1 MARQVAAFLTLLA
14 LSLAAAYFLQ
24 IAIVAKGRFE
34 LGVADI
40 VSCESGLLFAL
51 VGGLISRR
59 YGFAVVVGVTYAV
72 FWALAIYYLNTSTG
86 GGWVLEILSVNAVN
100 IAASVLAGIAGACL
114 GVFLRNRNRNRNRA
128 RP

>member
-1 MARQVAAFLTLLA
+1 MTRQGAAFLTLLA

-34 LGVADI
+34 FGVADI
-40 VSCESGLLFAL
+40 VACESGLLFAL

-59 YGFAVVVGVTYAV
+59 YGFAVVVGVTYAA
-72 FWALAIYYLNTSTG
+72 FWALAIYHLNTSTG

-114 GVFLRNRNRNRNRA
+114 GVFLRNRNRA

>member
-14 LSLAAAYFLQ
+14 LTLAAAYFLQ

-34 LGVADI
+34 FGVADI

-51 VGGLISRR
+51 AGGVISRR
-59 YGFAVVVGVTYAV
+59 YAFAAVVGVTYAA
-72 FWALAIYYLNTSTG
+72 FWALAIHHLTASTG
-86 GGWVLEILSVNAVN
+86 GGWVLDILAVNAVN

-114 GVFLRNRNRNRNRA
+114 GVFLRNRKRA

>member
-1 MARQVAAFLTLLA
+1 MTRQGAAFLTLLA

-34 LGVADI
+34 FGVADI
-40 VSCESGLLFAL
+40 VACESGLLFAL

-59 YGFAVVVGVTYAV
+59 YGFAVVVGVTYAA
-72 FWALAIYYLNTSTG
+72 FWALAIYHLNTSTG
-86 GGWVLEILSVNAVN
+86 GGWVLDILSVNAVN

-114 GVFLRNRNRNRNRA
+114 GVFLRNRKRA
-128 RP
+128 RPRVA

>member
-34 LGVADI
+34 FGVADV
-40 VSCESGLLFAL
+40 VSCESGLLFA
-51 VGGLISRR
+51 VAAGLISRR
-59 YGFAVVVGVTYAV
+59 YGFAVVVGVTYAA
-72 FWALAIYYLNTSTG
+72 FWALAIYHLNTSTG

-100 IAASVLAGIAGACL
+100 IAVSVLAGIAGACL
-114 GVFLRNRNRNRNRA
+114 GVFLRNRNRNRA

>member
-34 LGVADI
+34 FGVADI
-40 VSCESGLLFAL
+40 VSCESGLLFA
-51 VGGLISRR
+51 VAAGLISRR

-114 GVFLRNRNRNRNRA
+114 GVFLRNRNRNRA

>member
-34 LGVADI
+34 FGVTDI

-114 GVFLRNRNRNRNRA
+114 GVFLRNRNRNRA